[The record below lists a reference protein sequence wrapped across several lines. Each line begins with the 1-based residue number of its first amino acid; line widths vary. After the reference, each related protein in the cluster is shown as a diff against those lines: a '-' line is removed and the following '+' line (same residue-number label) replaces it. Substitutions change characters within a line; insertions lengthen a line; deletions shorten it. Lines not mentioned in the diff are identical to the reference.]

1 MASTI
6 DAFCF
11 PEASETTSNTSV
23 STRPASST
31 RASV

>member
-6 DAFCF
+6 DAFCL
-11 PEASETTSNTSV
+11 PDASDTTSNTSV

-31 RASV
+31 RARV